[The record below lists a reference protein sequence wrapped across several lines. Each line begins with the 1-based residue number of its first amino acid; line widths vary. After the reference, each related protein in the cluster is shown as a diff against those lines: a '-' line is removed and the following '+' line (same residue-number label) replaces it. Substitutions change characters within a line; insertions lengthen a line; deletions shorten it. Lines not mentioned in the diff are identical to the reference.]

1 MAKREPGGPFR
12 PRRGLFLRSDLR
24 APTSRRAPA
33 ETKVFF
39 HGIKAFEDRGGDFE
53 VYVAWGSD
61 APAKKRRAALAL
73 LDWLQF

>member
-1 MAKREPGGPFR
+1 MLGVPS
-12 PRRGLFLRSDLR
+12 RRGGVCSSAPTFGP
-24 APTSRRAPA
+24 PTSRRAPA